1 MFEVNDFWVFEAAS
15 RSSLIASI
23 NFHSLVFYEIFYLEE
38 VDMVS
43 EVRLN
48 FLTSSSS
55 LFILDWRV
63 WSNSS
68 PSLNFGGLFIF
79 KL

>member
-1 MFEVNDFWVFEAAS
+1 
-15 RSSLIASI
+15 
-23 NFHSLVFYEIFYLEE
+23 LVFYEIFYLEE

-55 LFILDWRV
+55 LFIFDWRV

>member
-15 RSSLIASI
+15 RLSLIASI
-23 NFHSLVFYEIFYLEE
+23 NFHSLVFYEIFYLEV
-38 VDMVS
+38 VDMLS

-48 FLTSSSS
+48 FLTSSIS
-55 LFILDWRV
+55 LFIFDWRV
-63 WSNSS
+63 WSKSS